1 MQAFAI
7 TVVING
13 NAYKLRPGDAGAA
26 GAIPASERQQLIA
39 LLGTL
44 KDAAGESPVI
54 GQDSGPVSA
63 ALTPQSVGQI
73 KPERLGAGDADAL
86 MARLVMEEN
95 RNKKSVPT
103 RQSLYKWLAIGAVVL
118 IVLVAVL

>member
-1 MQAFAI
+1 MQQSAI

-13 NAYKLRPGDAGAA
+13 NAYKLRPGDTAAA
-26 GAIPASERQQLIA
+26 GAIPTAERQQLIA
-39 LLGTL
+39 LLGSLREVESESHTV
-44 KDAAGESPVI
+44 AQAGRQVSA
-54 GQDSGPVSA
+54 QYTQQPVS
-63 ALTPQSVGQI
+63 QI

-103 RQSLYKWLAIGAVVL
+103 RQSLYKWVAVCTVVI
-118 IVLVAVL
+118 IVLVAVF